1 MPDEADA
8 DEEEE
13 REEDDEEYKNS
24 LVNSRGFGN
33 RWNWVRCIHHETQGP
48 AQIFLVNLK
57 CKEVHEI
64 SEV

>member
-33 RWNWVRCIHHETQGP
+33 R
-48 AQIFLVNLK
+48 
-57 CKEVHEI
+57 
-64 SEV
+64 